1 MKKIVNIIL
10 ASALLVSSTTSCSD
24 FLQKDPPFFTF
35 TVYFLAEKE

>member
-24 FLQKDPPFFTF
+24 FYRKIPLLHLHSL
-35 TVYFLAEKE
+35 FLAEKE